1 MTYKSTLTSSL
12 LALAIFLGCGISS
25 CTYKKGST
33 TMAQQELNF
42 KDFTAI
48 NANHGIELEITQGAE
63 YSVSVSAPENYMDNL
78 KIEQEGE
85 TLYVSLVNK
94 GKRLLDTDDIT
105 VHITMPYISQIDLAG
120 AAEACFLG
128 RFETPQFIAHLS
140 GSSNIEDLT
149 VVADEVSIEAT
160 GASEV
165 SGTVQATRAMV
176 NLSGASDLDLLA
188 NQLSQMT
195 MQLAGSSEA
204 EIKGAVTNLQ
214 ATLAGASEI
223 DGEEL
228 TVSDLDIFL
237 AGASSAEIRNSG
249 NLRYKLAGASELTI
263 YGSPKVLDSQSDR
276 SSSIEIR

>member
-1 MTYKSTLTSSL
+1 MTYKSVLTSSL
-12 LALAIFLGCGISS
+12 LALAILLGCGISS

-48 NANHGIELEITQGAE
+48 NANHGIEFEITQGAE

-140 GSSNIEDLT
+140 GSSNIE
-149 VVADEVSIEAT
+149 AT

-165 SGTVQATRAMV
+165 SGTVQATRAMI

-214 ATLAGASEI
+214 AMLAGASEI

-228 TVSDLDIFL
+228 TVSDLDISL

>member
-1 MTYKSTLTSSL
+1 M
-12 LALAIFLGCGISS
+12 I
-25 CTYKKGST
+25 
-33 TMAQQELNF
+33 
-42 KDFTAI
+42 
-48 NANHGIELEITQGAE
+48 
-63 YSVSVSAPENYMDNL
+63 
-78 KIEQEGE
+78 
-85 TLYVSLVNK
+85 
-94 GKRLLDTDDIT
+94 
-105 VHITMPYISQIDLAG
+105 
-120 AAEACFLG
+120 
-128 RFETPQFIAHLS
+128 
-140 GSSNIEDLT
+140 
-149 VVADEVSIEAT
+149 
-160 GASEV
+160 
-165 SGTVQATRAMV
+165 

>member
-1 MTYKSTLTSSL
+1 
-12 LALAIFLGCGISS
+12 
-25 CTYKKGST
+25 
-33 TMAQQELNF
+33 MAQQELHF
-42 KDFTAI
+42 KDFTTI

-63 YSVSVSAPENYMDNL
+63 YSVSVSAPEKYMDNL

-94 GKRLLDTDDIT
+94 GKRLLDTDDII
-105 VHITMPYISQIDLAG
+105 VHITMPYISQIDLEG

-128 RFETPQFIAHLS
+128 RFETPQFTAHLS
-140 GSSNIEDLT
+140 GSSSIEDLS

-165 SGTVQATRAMV
+165 SGTVQTTRAMV

-188 NQLSQMT
+188 NQLNQMT
-195 MQLAGSSEA
+195 IQLAGSSEA

-214 ATLAGASEI
+214 AMLAGASEI

-228 TVSDLDIFL
+228 TVSDLDISL